1 MSTQQLVATAKAMV
15 APGKGILAID
25 ESNNTCNKRFE
36 KLGIAPTEEN
46 RRTYRELLL
55 TTPGLGNYI
64 NGAILYDETIR
75 QTTKDGTPFVKVM
88 NDAGILVGI
97 KVDTGV
103 KGLPNHPD
111 EKITQGLDDL
121 SNRIAEYV
129 KIGARFAKWRAV
141 LTIGKEIPSRDCI
154 EANAQAL
161 ARYALL
167 CQQGGLV
174 PIVEPEVLMDG
185 DHTIKRC
192 YFVTKEVLGTVF
204 DQLHLQGVVLEQMIL
219 KPNMVISGKDCKE
232 QASVPEVAEA
242 TVKCLLNVVPTA
254 VQGVAF
260 LSGGQNNELATAHL
274 NEMHVRFGSKLPWPL
289 TFSFGRAIQQPALE
303 LWKVQDANV
312 KAAQSALLHR
322 AKCNAAASL
331 GIYTQEMERSIE
343 LALAGYRALRS
354 QLSSQ
359 D

>member
-1 MSTQQLVATAKAMV
+1 MSSPKLIATVKAMV
-15 APGKGILAID
+15 TPGKGILAID

-103 KGLPNHPD
+103 KGLPNHPG
-111 EKITQGLDDL
+111 EKITQGLDGL

-141 LTIGKEIPSRDCI
+141 ITIGKEIPSRDCI
-154 EANAQAL
+154 KANAQAL

-192 YFVTKEVLGTVF
+192 YVVTAEVLGTVF
-204 DQLHLQGVVLEQMIL
+204 DQLHLQGVVLEQIIL

-254 VQGVAF
+254 VQSVAF
-260 LSGGQNNELATAHL
+260 LSGGQSNELATAHL
-274 NEMHVRFGSKLPWPL
+274 NEMQVQFGSKLPWSL
-289 TFSFGRAIQQPALE
+289 TFSFGRALQQPALE

-331 GIYTQEMERSIE
+331 GIYTQEMERSTE
-343 LALAGYRALRS
+343 LALAGYRALQS